1 MKLRVIIALSLVL
14 FVSQVSAEEKLML
27 KDQKD
32 KVSYSIGTNIGNN
45 FKKQSMD
52 INTDAL
58 VQGIKDSLS
67 GEKALMTEQE
77 MNETMKAFQQE
88 MMTKQAELAKIIGEK
103 NKTEGDL
110 FLAENKKKEGVIT
123 LSSGLQ
129 YKVINEGSGA
139 IPKLTDK
146 VIVHYR
152 GTLIDGTEFDSSYR
166 RGQPVTFPVNGII
179 TGWKEALQ
187 LMKTGSKWQLF
198 IPPTLAYGERGA
210 GRTIGPNATLI
221 FDIELLSIEEGA
233 KP

>member
-1 MKLRVIIALSLVL
+1 MKLQVIIALSLVL
-14 FVSQVSAEEKLML
+14 LVSQVSAEEKLIL

-45 FKKQSMD
+45 FKKQSVD
-52 INTDAL
+52 INPDAL
-58 VQGIKDSLS
+58 VQGIKDALS

-88 MMTKQAELAKIIGEK
+88 MMTKQAELAKIVGEK
-103 NKTEGDL
+103 NKTEGDI
-110 FLAENKKKEGVIT
+110 FLAENKKKKGVIT
-123 LSSGLQ
+123 LPSGLQ

-146 VIVHYR
+146 VTVHYR

-166 RGQPVTFPVNGII
+166 RGQTATFPVNGII
-179 TGWKEALQ
+179 AGWKEALQ
-187 LMKTGSKWQLF
+187 LMKAGSKWQLF